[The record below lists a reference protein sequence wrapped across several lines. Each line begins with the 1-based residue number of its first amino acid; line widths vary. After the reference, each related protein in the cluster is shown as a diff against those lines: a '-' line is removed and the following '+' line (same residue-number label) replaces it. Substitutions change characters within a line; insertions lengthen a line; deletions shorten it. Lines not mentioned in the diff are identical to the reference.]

1 MIYDWDSDFTRYQL
15 EWGMKQLI
23 DYIPLI
29 FFFIVYKMDERIL
42 QLGSFSY
49 ELGGIFSATEIL
61 VVSSIIVYGILFLIH
76 KKLTRAQIIT
86 LVAVLF
92 FCSFT
97 IIFREEAILKWKAP
111 VVNWI
116 FAAIF
121 LGSHLFT
128 SKNATQMM
136 LEHAVTM
143 PDQAWRRLNLAW
155 ACFFLF
161 LGGINLFVAF
171 TFHEY
176 WVDFKVFGSM
186 GLLVL
191 FIIGQTFYLMPYIQ
205 EDDDTETG
213 NHDSTEKSSV

>member
-1 MIYDWDSDFTRYQL
+1 
-15 EWGMKQLI
+15 MKQLI

-29 FFFIVYKMDERIL
+29 FFFIVYKMDERII
-42 QLGSFSY
+42 QIGSY
-49 ELGGIFSATEIL
+49 AYTLGGIFSATEIL
-61 VVSSIIVYGILFLIH
+61 VISSIIVYGLLYLIH

-116 FAAIF
+116 FGAIF
-121 LGSHLFT
+121 LGSHFLT

-136 LEHAVTM
+136 LEHAVIM

-171 TFHEY
+171 TFHDY

-186 GLLVL
+186 GLLLL
-191 FIIGQTFYLMPYIQ
+191 FIIGQTFYLMPYLQ
-205 EDDDTETG
+205 DEDDEKDAENLDNTK
-213 NHDSTEKSSV
+213 KSSL

>member
-1 MIYDWDSDFTRYQL
+1 
-15 EWGMKQLI
+15 MKQLL

-29 FFFIVYKMDERIL
+29 FFFIVYKMEERVI
-42 QLGSFSY
+42 QIGSYSY
-49 ELGGIFSATEIL
+49 NFGGIFSATEIL
-61 VVSSIIVYGILFLIH
+61 VLSSILVYGALYLVN
-76 KKLTRAQIIT
+76 KKLERTQLIT
-86 LVAVLF
+86 LVAVLI

-121 LGSHLFT
+121 LGTHFFS
-128 SKNATQMM
+128 SKNATQLM

-143 PDQAWRRLNLAW
+143 PNEAWRKLNFAW
-155 ACFFLF
+155 AFFFLF
-161 LGGINLFVAF
+161 LGTLNLFVAF

-186 GLLVL
+186 GLIFL
-191 FIIGQTFYLMPYIQ
+191 FIIAQSFYLMPYLQ
-205 EDDDTETG
+205 DDDKTKPEETS
-213 NHDSTEKSSV
+213 DTEKTSA